1 MSSRL
6 EGERVAVRGIF
17 AGARVSRGHDWKWGN
32 QDGELFVQILHHT
45 CMHSTPHVQYIHE
58 CVVCVVVSMWVL
70 FVCLNYIGGVS
81 GLVLLVKGWHNG
93 SKVSINRTLN
103 CENGPTYTHNVT
115 ISLVS

>member
-45 CMHSTPHVQYIHE
+45 AHHIISE
-58 CVVCVVVSMWVL
+58 CVVCAVVSMWVL
-70 FVCLNYIGGVS
+70 FVCLN
-81 GLVLLVKGWHNG
+81 
-93 SKVSINRTLN
+93 
-103 CENGPTYTHNVT
+103 
-115 ISLVS
+115 

>member
-1 MSSRL
+1 MSP
-6 EGERVAVRGIF
+6 EATTGN
-17 AGARVSRGHDWKWGN
+17 GATKMVSSSYKYCIIH
-32 QDGELFVQILHHT
+32 QCIAHHII
-45 CMHSTPHVQYIHE
+45 SE
-58 CVVCVVVSMWVL
+58 CVVCAVVSMWVL
-70 FVCLNYIGGVS
+70 FELGGVS